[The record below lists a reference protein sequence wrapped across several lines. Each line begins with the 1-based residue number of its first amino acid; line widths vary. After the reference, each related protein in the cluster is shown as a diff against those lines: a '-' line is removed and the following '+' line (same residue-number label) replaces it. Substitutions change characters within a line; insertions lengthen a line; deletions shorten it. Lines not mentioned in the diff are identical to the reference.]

1 VAAAHRADNPR
12 DGNRPVPVGGIGE
25 EREMAQTTV
34 ASPQNRAPVERAI
47 TQELPVL
54 SAPPALR
61 LTPIGAVR
69 DQ

>member
-1 VAAAHRADNPR
+1 
-12 DGNRPVPVGGIGE
+12 
-25 EREMAQTTV
+25 MAQTTV